1 MTTDCYDKYS
11 ENDNDNSDDDNAHDN
26 DDYERLEAL
35 LSSCRRLLVMTA
47 SALSSAKQA
56 NIQDSRITKI

>member
-1 MTTDCYDKYS
+1 MTTDFYDKYI

-35 LSSCRRLLVMTA
+35 LSSCRG
-47 SALSSAKQA
+47 LSGGC
-56 NIQDSRITKI
+56 